1 MEFYG
6 MALDENLLRADM
18 EACTSRG
25 GKDSS
30 SLRQQGDSNES
41 NWREVPVMYGYGY
54 DIHIAS
60 LMAIAK
66 LMIEV
71 KGYWSGTLICLFQ
84 PNEEGGTGVQAMVD
98 DGLYDRVPVPDV
110 ILD

>member
-1 MEFYG
+1 
-6 MALDENLLRADM
+6 
-18 EACTSRG
+18 
-25 GKDSS
+25 
-30 SLRQQGDSNES
+30 
-41 NWREVPVMYGYGY
+41 MYGYGY

-71 KGYWSGTLICLFQ
+71 KGYWSGTLICLIQ

-98 DGLYDRVPVPDV
+98 DGLMTECPCQTLSSTN
-110 ILD
+110 ILTISVQVSYSLHLVSS